1 MLVVHDMV
9 GGSMR
14 KKFEKEE
21 FEEIEYEARSVK
33 ELLTEMKDVSEVI
46 VDLAY
51 SSLILDNRG
60 MGEEVRKLEAKMD
73 KLLYQIRLTAMVA
86 SRTTEDAERLSG
98 ILQVA
103 SAAET
108 ISNAAGDIA
117 NLLEE
122 KIETRPFLPFILREG
137 DERIETVEV
146 SNGSSLIGKRIGELG
161 VESETGMRIIAIKRM
176 KRWLYDPSGKT
187 KIKKKDV
194 LVVRGVEDGYN
205 RLKEYAEGEKMWPV
219 SKHTGG

>member
-51 SSLILDNRG
+51 SSLILDNRE

-137 DERIETVEV
+137 DERIEIVQILD
-146 SNGSSLIGKRIGELG
+146 NSSLIGKRIGELG
-161 VESETGMRIIAIKRM
+161 VESETGMRIIAMKRM
-176 KRWLYDPSGKT
+176 RRWLYDPSGKT

>member
-1 MLVVHDMV
+1 
-9 GGSMR
+9 MR

-51 SSLILDNRG
+51 SSLILDNRE
-60 MGEEVRKLEAKMD
+60 MGEEVKKLEAKMD

-137 DERIETVEV
+137 DERIEIVEV
-146 SNGSSLIGKRIGELG
+146 SSGSSLVGRRIGELG

-176 KRWLYDPSGKT
+176 KRWLYDPSGEI